1 MGTFNN
7 RNYYHRSTLSLG
19 QPCQNTFFLNCA
31 FTCCNISFLFVLLI
45 KVFLTLKSNS
55 YESTKHFH
63 ALSFLVTIITIR
75 SLPWLYSLLILLSA
89 DVEFNPGPKR
99 ASTSNVSICHWNLM
113 VYLFITILN
122 CFSLHCY
129 SQV

>member
-1 MGTFNN
+1 MGTIKN
-7 RNYYHRSTLSLG
+7 RSYYHKSTLFLG
-19 QPCQNTFFLNCA
+19 QPCQNIFFLNCA
-31 FTCCNISFLFVLLI
+31 FPCCNISFLFVLLI